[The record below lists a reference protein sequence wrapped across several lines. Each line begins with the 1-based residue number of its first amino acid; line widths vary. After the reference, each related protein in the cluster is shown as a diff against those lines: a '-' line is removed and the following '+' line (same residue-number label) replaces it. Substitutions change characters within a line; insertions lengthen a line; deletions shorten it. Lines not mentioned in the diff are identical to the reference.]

1 MRQSGEGCANGKEA
15 VKHYMVLKYI
25 KVPSYLRSVRI
36 EEFQRVRLRSG
47 SRKVLSIYS
56 LTFPVHIGS
65 REAVGNR
72 TSL

>member
-15 VKHYMVLKYI
+15 VKHYIILKYI
-25 KVPSYLRSVRI
+25 KVPSYLRS